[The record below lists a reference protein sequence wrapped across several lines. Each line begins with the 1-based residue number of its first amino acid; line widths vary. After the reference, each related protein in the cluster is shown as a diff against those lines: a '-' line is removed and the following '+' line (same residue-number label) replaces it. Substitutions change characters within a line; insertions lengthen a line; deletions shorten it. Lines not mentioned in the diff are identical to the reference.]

1 MSYDRW
7 MCGEEEWLS
16 VRRSRRRSTPK
27 GSQRAM
33 KARGLISIANN
44 MYVRNEL
51 DKCIQILKEAI
62 CLCPKNPRP
71 YFTLGLIFEEK
82 REYPKAYYCFL
93 VAAHLQKNNYGLWRK
108 LYEYSRRL
116 GYEKERIYFIEVL
129 QKKGSMR
136 EMVLEKMQLY
146 GKDTFKELCC
156 RIELFEFDGADD
168 RIFELI
174 KQSVTHK
181 AKLGRLTKKL
191 QAHLSNAGSR
201 CSDYY
206 VLQLILLKYDALDTA
221 GMNML
226 FEKHVGTRAIT
237 LDAKLQVIR
246 IIAKLE
252 AGKEAEDCKDLWEFL
267 DDEDVWAEQIELCM
281 LRHLVEV
288 LASKGMVDEVT
299 RLLSRVRNKF
309 EDQKEFVYWKMG
321 RVFHDSG
328 RDDEA
333 LLYYKLVL
341 EINPVNDMVKS
352 CIHSIYVKQG
362 NAEMARRYET
372 IKQLIEI
379 VDERNKCG
387 EAYSVEKCIDMH
399 VLYEETKALKKEP
412 ERFLERNQVLVN
424 DFLKNKRVYE
434 RRKKSKSMTMS
445 RICKQKRIGRES
457 EQDREDLGSVKADD
471 VHEGF
476 RLADLHGLSVDEWFD
491 VVSGHICYLL
501 IAGRSEE
508 ATGMVFKGL
517 EAYVFRCRNDLM
529 MKLVFVGLKIS
540 LVLGD
545 FGDFVT
551 LVRSMIC
558 HTGNYSYTY
567 LLFYFSN
574 FFMFFHK
581 DGEFSYFQKYLQRVC
596 RRRLMISNTEYSS
609 SDEEEVCEVQD
620 MEEMHMQKKEDA
632 GERECLRRSVVGV
645 THFLFL
651 NSLIPNLL
659 QAKTVEMVSSIERES
674 SRSESI
680 ILASMFLMHSKSRRV
695 SDRNMFVKKGVAILK
710 GLRERCIAEGGG
722 DDACIASYNIGK
734 AYQFFG
740 FPGLAERFYL
750 EALNA
755 SDVELKRLA
764 EFNLYLIYK
773 KSNTM
778 QVFRDAVCR

>member
-7 MCGEEEWLS
+7 MCGEDEWLN

-33 KARGLISIANN
+33 KARELISIANN

-51 DKCIQILKEAI
+51 GKCIQILKEAI

-71 YFTLGLIFEEK
+71 YFTLGLIFEEQK
-82 REYPKAYYCFL
+82 EYPKAYYCFL

-129 QKKGSMR
+129 QKKGNMR

-146 GKDTFKELCC
+146 GEDRFKELCC

-168 RIFELI
+168 QIFELI
-174 KQSVTHK
+174 KQSATHK
-181 AKLGRLTKKL
+181 AKLGRLAKKL
-191 QAHLSNAGSR
+191 QTYLLNAGSR

-206 VLQLILLKYDALDTA
+206 VIQLILLKYDALDTA
-221 GMNML
+221 DMNML
-226 FEKHVGTRAIT
+226 FEKHVSTRAIA
-237 LDAKLQVIR
+237 LDAKLRVIG
-246 IIAKLE
+246 IIANLE
-252 AGKEAEDCKDLWEFL
+252 DEKSNEYCKDLWEFL
-267 DDEDVWAEQIELCM
+267 DDEEVWTEQIELCM

-288 LASKGMVDEVT
+288 LVGKGMVDEVT

-321 RVFHDSG
+321 CVFHDCG
-328 RDDEA
+328 RDEEA

-379 VDERNKCG
+379 VDGKNKYG
-387 EAYSVEKCIDMH
+387 EAYSVEKCMDMR
-399 VLYEETKALKKEP
+399 VLYELTKGLKEEP
-412 ERFLERNQVLVN
+412 ERFIESNQVLVN

-434 RRKKSKSMTMS
+434 RRKKSKSMMTK
-445 RICKQKRIGRES
+445 ICKPRRIGREIEQNKKES
-457 EQDREDLGSVKADD
+457 ESVRVDD

-476 RLADLHGLSVDEWFD
+476 RLADLHGLNVDEWFD
-491 VVSGHICYLL
+491 VVSGHICSLL
-501 IAGRSEE
+501 IAGRFEE
-508 ATGMVFKGL
+508 ATAMVFKGL
-517 EAYVFRCRNDLM
+517 EAHVFRCRNDLM
-529 MKLVFVGLKIS
+529 IKLVFIGLKIS

-551 LVRSMIC
+551 LVRSLIC

-581 DGEFSYFQKYLQRVC
+581 DGDFSYFQKYLQRVC

-609 SDEEEVCEVQD
+609 SDEEDINDVNVD
-620 MEEMHMQKKEDA
+620 KKEEI
-632 GERECLRRSVVGV
+632 GERECLRRNVVGV

-651 NSLIPNLL
+651 NSLVPNLL

-674 SRSESI
+674 SPSESI

-710 GLRERCIAEGGG
+710 DLRERCIAEGGG